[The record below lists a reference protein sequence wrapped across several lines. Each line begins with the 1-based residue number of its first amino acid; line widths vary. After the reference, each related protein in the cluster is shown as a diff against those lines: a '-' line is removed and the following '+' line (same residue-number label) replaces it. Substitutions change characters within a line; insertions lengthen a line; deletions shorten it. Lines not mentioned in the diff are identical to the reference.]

1 MIIWEREGGWLAEVT
16 PPSRGARLLPAARA
30 VPGQREA
37 GHWKVSRGHSLSPAT
52 RVVPWVS
59 ERCSFFFFFFSY
71 QNWQLAYGNWAS
83 AESQVLCADNP
94 RCPEP
99 GGFLRIC
106 SLLSLGLIFMSL
118 SSLGGCN
125 TLCLGLSLVAGCL
138 HLAGSRESLPEVKR

>member
-59 ERCSFFFFFFSY
+59 ERCSFFFFFLLSELATGIRELSECRVPGSLC
-71 QNWQLAYGNWAS
+71 WQS
-83 AESQVLCADNP
+83 

>member
-16 PPSRGARLLPAARA
+16 PASHGARLLPAAIALPR
-30 VPGQREA
+30 QRQA
-37 GHWKVSRGHSLSPAT
+37 GHWKVSRGHSLSPAICA
-52 RVVPWVS
+52 VPWVS
-59 ERCSFFFFFFSY
+59 ERCSFFFFFSY
-71 QNWQLAYGNWAS
+71 QSWQLAHGNWAS
-83 AESQVLCADNP
+83 AESRVLCADNP

-125 TLCLGLSLVAGCL
+125 TLCLGLLLVEGCPN
-138 HLAGSRESLPEVKR
+138 LAGSRESLPEVKR